1 MDYKKEYF
9 EVTYTWQSGETVYDR
24 SHGSFET
31 EYKDDVKHLL
41 RMKSRNKKDF
51 KFWVRKVTLC
61 REEVKD
67 IIL

>member
-1 MDYKKEYF
+1 MKATKEYF

-24 SHGSFET
+24 SQVQFQVG
-31 EYKDDVKHLL
+31 YKDEVKRLL

-51 KFWVRKVTLC
+51 KFWVRKVTVC